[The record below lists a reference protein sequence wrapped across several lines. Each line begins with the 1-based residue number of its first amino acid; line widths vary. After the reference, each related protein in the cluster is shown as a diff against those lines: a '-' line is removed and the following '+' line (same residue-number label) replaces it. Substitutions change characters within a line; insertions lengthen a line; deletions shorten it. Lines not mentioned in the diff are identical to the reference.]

1 MRKSSGTKK
10 FSKNE
15 SGLAVVEAAIL
26 LPVCILMVVAIYYAA
41 IFMCQKANMQANLQ
55 NALIYYKNVDSDT
68 YVSADADMD
77 FTRTK
82 DDSTKISAKGSS
94 YSVSSSLFPYR
105 FFSMKFNNDDFESFF
120 RSMSGYMFFDSGDNI
135 TLTTDTS
142 NYVIYKTIKVTAEQ
156 TVMPAVSM
164 SLIGLSDSLT
174 ISSTCEV
181 VITNSDDFIRNVDFI
196 TDLLR
201 DTKLGQKASEL
212 VDKAA
217 EFYKKFKDK
226 FDK

>member
-1 MRKSSGTKK
+1 MRRSKK
-10 FSKNE
+10 ITENE

-26 LPVCILMVVAIYYAA
+26 LPVCIIMVVAIYYAA

-55 NALIYYKNVDSDT
+55 NALVYYKNVDSDT
-68 YVSADADMD
+68 YVSADAGMD
-77 FTRTK
+77 YSRAAG
-82 DDSTKISAKGSS
+82 DSTKIYAKGSG

-105 FFSMKFNNDDFESFF
+105 FFAMKFDSGAFESFF
-120 RSMSGYMFFDSGDNI
+120 RSMCGYMFFDSGENI
-135 TLTTDTS
+135 TLTTDAS
-142 NYVIYKTIKVTAEQ
+142 NYVIYKTIRVTAEQ

-174 ISSTCEV
+174 ISATCEV
-181 VITNSDDFIRNVDFI
+181 VISNGDDFVRNVDFI
-196 TDLLR
+196 TDLLK
-201 DTKLGQKASEL
+201 DTKLGEAAADL

-217 EFYKKFKDK
+217 EFYNKFKEK